1 MTADQL
7 HDFTARLDDFDA
19 RLAVIE
25 AAHADLMRL
34 PGGDPSRCR
43 APGCAHLTPGALCPT
58 HTGRQR

>member
-7 HDFTARLDDFDA
+7 RYFTARLDDFDA

-34 PGGDPSRCR
+34 LDGVPARCR
-43 APGCAHLTPGALCPT
+43 APGCAHLTVGALCPI
-58 HTGRQR
+58 HTGRP

>member
-7 HDFTARLDDFDA
+7 RDCTTRLDDFDV

-34 PGGDPSRCR
+34 LDGVPSRCR
-43 APGCAHLTPGALCPT
+43 APGCAHLTAGALCPA
-58 HTGRQR
+58 HAGVS

>member
-1 MTADQL
+1 MTADQF

-34 PGGDPSRCR
+34 PDGVPSRCR
-43 APGCAHLTPGALCPT
+43 APGCAHLTVGALCPT
-58 HTGRQR
+58 HTGRQ